1 MGAQQEVFKTY
12 IVGNN
17 QCQNTIDAFLEAR
30 GYKPGIAL
38 DEASWTYV
46 MGEGD
51 LARPDEQIYDGLK
64 VTTMFNES
72 PNKIMRRVCTE
83 FYSTHKDIYYKRLTP
98 LPANFDMLNL
108 MMNDWV
114 SQDNLL
120 NVDFELYSTY
130 TDALVGD
137 ASKRWTYCN
146 YNDLGIGF
154 PRDCGPTGRVNWNCI
169 DCCRHRSRD
178 YKVELFDGIGG
189 GNVVETR
196 ILSGYLPVMNVVDF
210 EGAQGYTLRITPTF
224 GNYKLLSLAEVQVFG
239 DLDLS
244 KVIKNIAGTGTA
256 SQSST
261 AHGGGAERAIDGD
274 INGYWNGKSVTHT
287 NWESIP
293 WWKLT
298 LPEPA
303 KIAQV
308 VLYNRSDCCWGRLNR
323 PIVEVWKGG
332 VLVKSMDYPGP
343 SWYVPRFGGA
353 SYSLDNVEGDEVR
366 VWINRN
372 GILSLAEVLVYSHVD
387 ESVITPAPVVAA
399 TAVPSASPSAG
410 PTAKAT
416 ADPSASPTGS
426 PVVAASDSPSKSPT
440 GSPVVAASDAPSKS
454 PTGSPVV
461 AASDSPS
468 KSPTLSPV
476 ATPVAA
482 ASEVPSKSPTIGTS
496 SAPTTLA
503 NVVVSE

>member
-1 MGAQQEVFKTY
+1 MG
-12 IVGNN
+12 
-17 QCQNTIDAFLEAR
+17 
-30 GYKPGIAL
+30 
-38 DEASWTYV
+38 
-46 MGEGD
+46 
-51 LARPDEQIYDGLK
+51 
-64 VTTMFNES
+64 
-72 PNKIMRRVCTE
+72 
-83 FYSTHKDIYYKRLTP
+83 
-98 LPANFDMLNL
+98 
-108 MMNDWV
+108 
-114 SQDNLL
+114 
-120 NVDFELYSTY
+120 
-130 TDALVGD
+130 
-137 ASKRWTYCN
+137 
-146 YNDLGIGF
+146 
-154 PRDCGPTGRVNWNCI
+154 
-169 DCCRHRSRD
+169 RD

-261 AHGGGAERAIDGD
+261 AHGGVAERAIDGD

-287 NWESIP
+287 NWESKP

-440 GSPVVAASDAPSKS
+440 GSPVVAASD
-454 PTGSPVV
+454 
-461 AASDSPS
+461 SPS

-482 ASEVPSKSPTIGTS
+482 ASEVPSASPSIGTS

-503 NVVVSE
+503 NVVVSELDNYEDFSDEELSNVVADLIKLLEEKTV